1 MRLHSTK
8 DEFMGKEPWKYSFAA
23 ETAAVNALRERHAL
37 IPYIY
42 SINRRTHTE
51 GRALCE
57 PMYYSYPGE
66 KAAYEVPNQFF
77 FGSELMVSPVTK
89 PCDKRTFL
97 APTKVWLPK
106 GRWTDWYTG
115 RIYEGERFVTMYR
128 DLNALPVL
136 AKEGAIVPLSQND
149 KTNDWS
155 NPKKL
160 TVRIFRGTNSFTL
173 YEDDGE
179 TMNFENGAYAET
191 VLSVREAG
199 KDLLFK
205 IGAAEGDLS
214 VLPEKREWRLV
225 FDDISSAKDITVK
238 VSGRKRPVS
247 PEYKGGKTIITLLS
261 VPADADVEVEFKA
274 VESRKNP
281 CKKEAVGELLSKY
294 QLPTVFKQAVF
305 TSFMKDLS
313 KPFPLSDSAL
323 KGPVEEVLL

>member
-97 APTKVWLPK
+97 APTKVWLPN

-136 AKEGAIVPLSQND
+136 AKEGAIVPLSQNN

-155 NPKKL
+155 NPEKL

-205 IGAAEGDLS
+205 IGAAKGDLS

-225 FDDISSAKDITVK
+225 FDDISSAKEITVK

-247 PEYKGGKTIITLLS
+247 PEYKGGKTIITLL
-261 VPADADVEVEFKA
+261 
-274 VESRKNP
+274 
-281 CKKEAVGELLSKY
+281 
-294 QLPTVFKQAVF
+294 
-305 TSFMKDLS
+305 
-313 KPFPLSDSAL
+313 
-323 KGPVEEVLL
+323 